1 MSAGSLRRRR
11 QNDIVHTQEANSR
24 MVRSCTTVPLVQAV
38 RPPRRVDTDGT
49 PVRCVVLTAEMG
61 QKRIL
66 VMFKA
71 GHAYFMHSMLSWNAT
86 VLQQHAAV
94 DVVRPVY

>member
-49 PVRCVVLTAEMG
+49 PVLRIVLAADMGKYSLITHYIQVGRCSL
-61 QKRIL
+61 
-66 VMFKA
+66 
-71 GHAYFMHSMLSWNAT
+71 HA
-86 VLQQHAAV
+86 
-94 DVVRPVY
+94 